1 MSLSS
6 WVDARL
12 AVFAPVLA
20 KAMIADD
27 GPLVAQINTLIA
39 TNEAHL
45 ATQMTQALNTAVAQA
60 LANPATQ
67 AMITTAVKNAL
78 PTHIGPFP
86 I

>member
-12 AVFAPVLA
+12 ATFAPVLA
-20 KAMIADD
+20 KAVVADD
-27 GPLVAQINTLIA
+27 GPLVAQVNTLIA

-45 ATQMTQALNTAVAQA
+45 ATQMTQALNSAVSQA
-60 LANPATQ
+60 LKDPATQ

-78 PTHIGPFP
+78 PFP
-86 I
+86 L